1 MPPRDEQDFER
12 RRQQIL
18 DGALQVFASKGF
30 EKATTKDIAAASGV
44 GSPGL
49 IYHYFKDKADV
60 LRQILEQRVP
70 LMELI
75 SHPAAFMDLPPREA
89 LTLFAMGFMRMIE
102 NRQTVALMKLILG
115 ESIRRPQVAAMVS
128 AIGPGR
134 GFAFLEEYLKRQM
147 DLGVLRRTD
156 IGAAVRCF
164 VGPIFAFVLMR
175 EVFPMPDA
183 RTLAPETM
191 AVSAVEVFL
200 HGMEM
205 RAGRLE
211 DSAAE
216 QSGAKGVS
224 SPS

>member
-18 DGALQVFASKGF
+18 DGALQVFANKGF
-30 EKATTKDIAAASGV
+30 ETATTKDIAAASGV

-60 LRQILEQRVP
+60 LRQLLEQRVP
-70 LMELI
+70 LLDLI
-75 SHPAAFMDLPPREA
+75 SHPDQFMALPPREA

-115 ESIRRPQVAAMVS
+115 ESMRRSHVAAMVS

-134 GFAFLEEYLKRQM
+134 GFAFLEQYLERQM
-147 DLGVLRRTD
+147 EWGVLRRMD
-156 IGAAVRCF
+156 AGAAVRCF
-164 VGPIFAFVLMR
+164 IGPIVAFLIMR

-183 RTLAPETM
+183 RTLAAETM
-191 AVSAVEVFL
+191 AESAVEVFL
-200 HGMEM
+200 HGMEPVA
-205 RAGRLE
+205 RRTE
-211 DSAAE
+211 DSAADS
-216 QSGAKGVS
+216 SGAKGRP
-224 SPS
+224 SPA